1 MPKKR
6 FDCVEMKRKGSAR
19 IYELT
24 KDMTLAQE
32 LAFWKKSAARM
43 RWKPKITRARSNGTR
58 KRA

>member
-6 FDCVEMKRKGSAR
+6 FDCVEMKRKGAAR

-24 KDMTLAQE
+24 KSMTLAQE
-32 LAFWKKSAARM
+32 LAFWKERAASMKRM
-43 RWKPKITRARSNGTR
+43 PKVPRVRSNGTR